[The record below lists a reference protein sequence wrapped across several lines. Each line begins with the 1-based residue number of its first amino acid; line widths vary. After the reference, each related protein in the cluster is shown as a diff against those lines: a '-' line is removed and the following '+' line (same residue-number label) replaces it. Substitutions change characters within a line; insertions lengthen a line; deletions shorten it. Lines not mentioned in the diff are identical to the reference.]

1 MKRLLAGL
9 TLALLLS
16 PPARAQATG
25 SIEGTITDSVHARP
39 LAGASVRATRLGVEP
54 ETTLAASTDARGRF
68 RFDRLAEG
76 RYAVGFLSDLLD
88 SLEYGAPVPHVS
100 VVAGRTAHVDLAV
113 PSGAALRAAACPG
126 VKFPA
131 RTGALL
137 GHVTDASTERPL
149 AAARLLVAW
158 TELTIDSA
166 NHVPTAEDRLTR
178 ATADADG
185 QFRLCGVPTGE
196 WLVVQVQL
204 ANRAGSI
211 LRVSIDDAVGVLVRN
226 LSFSME
232 GSRPLAQVAE
242 RAPDDTS
249 PLPPLTGT
257 ASVTGTVRSAGG
269 QPVSDAQVSLLN
281 AGLPSRTD
289 ARGEF
294 VLLGLPAGTH
304 DVEVRKLGY
313 RVDRRSVDLRGGQP
327 VRIEVQLERAVV
339 LDSIAVVARRVRYPE
354 FESRRKWATDGKF
367 LGEDELERHH
377 VQTVSEIVATI
388 PAFNVVGAGVDA
400 RVLSSRGGCPAVIVV
415 DHVRVQSINEV
426 QPSLVGAMEF
436 YPGASGAPMQYRS
449 PCGTIV
455 IWTKR

>member
-1 MKRLLAGL
+1 MA
-9 TLALLLS
+9 
-16 PPARAQATG
+16 
-25 SIEGTITDSVHARP
+25 
-39 LAGASVRATRLGVEP
+39 
-54 ETTLAASTDARGRF
+54 
-68 RFDRLAEG
+68 
-76 RYAVGFLSDLLD
+76 
-88 SLEYGAPVPHVS
+88 
-100 VVAGRTAHVDLAV
+100 LAV
-113 PSGAALRAAACPG
+113 PSGVTLRAVACPG
-126 VKFPA
+126 VTFPA

-149 AAARLLVAW
+149 GGARLLVAW
-158 TELTIDSA
+158 TELTIDA
-166 NHVPTAEDRLTR
+166 VNHVPSAEDRLTR

-185 QFRLCGVPTGE
+185 HFQLCGVPTGE
-196 WLVVQVQL
+196 WLVVQVQQ

-226 LSFSME
+226 LSFSMD
-232 GSRPLAQVAE
+232 GSRPLAEVAE

-249 PLPPLTGT
+249 PLPPLTGS
-257 ASVTGTVRSAGG
+257 ASVTGSVRSAGG

-281 AGLPSRTD
+281 AGLPARTD
-289 ARGEF
+289 ASGEF

-388 PAFNVVGAGVDA
+388 PAFIVVGAGVDA

-415 DHVRVQSINEV
+415 DHVRVSSINEV